1 MVDNRKK
8 ILILIASLWAFF
20 MPAAMFSAVKYA
32 TDRLEKIASRLDIA
46 PRLEQGDTAFSYQNL
61 QVHALKA
68 GDEVKHIGY
77 RLFVQD
83 ERRWFDLPVFDFLE
97 RSVLEADIPGILDDV
112 TVERSLEEDGVQY
125 ANGNLRTLL
134 TVAPDTTL
142 SLVIENPDG
151 RNYLLRWTDAAGEM
165 VYAITF
171 PIFYDLLHGT
181 EMTENERRLWEGLSS
196 NSIEQR
202 DTLIVDAS
210 MLMQDADSLVR
221 VFEGEQYYFP
231 ENNSNRYYEYVD
243 SARFRLIC
251 NERHPLYSLANL
263 VTSTEIENGYQVK
276 VRLIGYD
283 YSDRFFNM
291 PLSEFV
297 DYFIKNGCKPFFGV
311 IDADEKKI
319 TALLTMKNEKEGYCH
334 NIRLTAPADI
344 MRIENGEITARIT
357 PYIPISRILSLFDD

>member
-1 MVDNRKK
+1 MADNRSK
-8 ILILIASLWAFF
+8 ILIIVASLWAFF
-20 MPAAMFSAVKYA
+20 VPATMFPAIRYA
-32 TDRLEKIASRLDIA
+32 TDRLEKIASRLDIGQ
-46 PRLEQGDTAFSYQNL
+46 RLENGDTAFTYRDFA
-61 QVHALKA
+61 VHALITA
-68 GDEVKHIGY
+68 GEVKHIGY
-77 RLFVQD
+77 RLFVKD
-83 ERRWFDLPVFDFLE
+83 ERRGFNLPVFDFLE
-97 RSVLEADIPGILDDV
+97 RSVLEADLPDILKDV
-112 TVERSLEEDGVQY
+112 TVERSLEEDGVEY
-125 ANGNLRTLL
+125 AGGNLRTLL

-142 SLVIENPDG
+142 SLVVENPDG
-151 RNYLLRWTDAAGEM
+151 RNYLLRWTDSVGKM

-181 EMTENERRLWEGLSS
+181 EMTENERRLWEGLST
-196 NSIEQR
+196 NYIEQR
-202 DTLIVDAS
+202 DTLLVDAS
-210 MLMQDADSLVR
+210 MLTQDADSLVR

-243 SARFRLIC
+243 SAQFRLIC
-251 NERHPLYSLANL
+251 SERHPLYSLANL

-311 IDADEKKI
+311 IEADEKKI

-344 MRIENGEITARIT
+344 MQIENGEIAARIT